1 VLVRS
6 YHVVDIC
13 KQKARCGFRPSYDPR
28 DERQRRRL
36 AYGSRGALF
45 RILISWGAACRDPW
59 VYAAA
64 RVLPSYRFDECTED
78 LGEVFS
84 VVSEDAV
91 PEAEI
96 SMSIQ

>member
-1 VLVRS
+1 M
-6 YHVVDIC
+6 
-13 KQKARCGFRPSYDPR
+13 
-28 DERQRRRL
+28 
-36 AYGSRGALF
+36 
-45 RILISWGAACRDPW
+45 
-59 VYAAA
+59 YAAA

-91 PEAEI
+91 PVAEI